1 MNNSE
6 IEEKLGNEI
15 DKKSWIS
22 RYSLFVCKIGEVPIY
37 IHFSFALI
45 FTFIAWS
52 LSYTFFPVYY
62 PGLSQLSYIV
72 LGVTG
77 ASIALFSIMFHELGH
92 STIANKYGVKFEKIV
107 LFAFGGI
114 ALSSRELTDPKKEI
128 NMAFAGPSVS
138 FIICSLSFALWLIVF
153 QSQIFALQDSP
164 VGGILYYGGLINL
177 AIGLFNLLPVFPSD
191 GGRILRAFLSMRMH
205 NHVKGTKAAIRIG
218 MIISVGLVAA
228 GVIIGLK
235 YSFVSGLWL
244 MVLAYF
250 LITGSKWYYRQY
262 ENLSSS
268 FSGANYFEYSQK
280 K

>member
-6 IEEKLGNEI
+6 IEEKLGSET

-22 RYSLFVCKIGEVPIY
+22 RYSLFICKIGEVPIY

-45 FTFIAWS
+45 FVLIAWS
-52 LSYTFFPVYY
+52 LSYTFFPFYY
-62 PGLSQLSYIV
+62 PGLPQLSYVV
-72 LGVTG
+72 LGVAG

-92 STIANKYGVKFEKIV
+92 STIANKYGAKFEKII
-107 LFAFGGI
+107 LFVFGGI

-128 NMAFAGPSVS
+128 NMAIAGPSVS
-138 FIICSLSFALWLIVF
+138 FIISSLFFALWLIAF
-153 QSQIFALQDSP
+153 QSQILSLQDSP
-164 VGGILYYGGLINL
+164 VSGILYYGGLINL

-205 NHVKGTKAAIRIG
+205 NHIKGTKAAIRIG
-218 MIISVGLVAA
+218 MIISIGLVAA

-250 LITGSKWYYRQY
+250 LIMGSKWYYRQY

-268 FSGANYFEYSQK
+268 MSRTNYSDYLPK
-280 K
+280 R

>member
-6 IEEKLGNEI
+6 IEEKLGSET

-45 FTFIAWS
+45 FVLIAWS
-52 LSYTFFPVYY
+52 LSYTFFPIYY
-62 PGLSQLSYIV
+62 PGLPQLSYVV
-72 LGVTG
+72 LGVAG

-92 STIANKYGVKFEKIV
+92 STIANKYGAKFEKII

-128 NMAFAGPSVS
+128 NMAIAGPSVS
-138 FIICSLSFALWLIVF
+138 FIISSLSFALWLIAF
-153 QSQIFALQDSP
+153 QSQILSLQDSP
-164 VGGILYYGGLINL
+164 VSGILYYGGLINL

-191 GGRILRAFLSMRMH
+191 GGRILRAFLSMRMD
-205 NHVKGTKAAIRIG
+205 NHIKGTKTAIRIG
-218 MIISVGLVAA
+218 MIISIGLVAA

-250 LITGSKWYYRQY
+250 LIMGSKWYYRQY
-262 ENLSSS
+262 ENLSSFMS
-268 FSGANYFEYSQK
+268 RTNYSDYLPKQ
-280 K
+280 

>member
-1 MNNSE
+1 MNYSE
-6 IEEKLGNEI
+6 IEEKLGSET

-45 FTFIAWS
+45 FVLIAWS
-52 LSYTFFPVYY
+52 LSYTFFPFYY
-62 PGLSQLSYIV
+62 PGLPQLSYVV
-72 LGVTG
+72 LGVAG
-77 ASIALFSIMFHELGH
+77 ASIALFSILFHELGH
-92 STIANKYGVKFEKIV
+92 STIGNKYGAKFEKII

-128 NMAFAGPSVS
+128 NMAIAGPSVS
-138 FIICSLSFALWLIVF
+138 FIISSLSFALWLIAF
-153 QSQIFALQDSP
+153 QSQTLSLQDSP
-164 VGGILYYGGLINL
+164 VSGILYYGGLINL

-205 NHVKGTKAAIRIG
+205 NHIKGTKAAIRIG
-218 MIISVGLVAA
+218 MIISIGLVAA

-250 LITGSKWYYRQY
+250 LIMGSKWYYRQY

-268 FSGANYFEYSQK
+268 MSRANYSDYLPKQ
-280 K
+280 